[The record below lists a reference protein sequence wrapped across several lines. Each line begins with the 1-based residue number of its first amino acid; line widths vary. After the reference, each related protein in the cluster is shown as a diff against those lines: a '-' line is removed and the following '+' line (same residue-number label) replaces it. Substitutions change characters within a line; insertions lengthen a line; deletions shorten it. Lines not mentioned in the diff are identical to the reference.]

1 MFSNWRV
8 YDVDSRLLAE
18 SLSES
23 EAEAFVDTIAN
34 ARYAVDPNG
43 NTYPADLHDD
53 GAYDP
58 AFN

>member
-1 MFSNWRV
+1 MFNNWKV
-8 YDVDSRLLAE
+8 YDADSRLVATD
-18 SLSES
+18 LSES
-23 EAEAFVDTIAN
+23 EAEAFVDTIDN

-53 GAYDP
+53 GEYDP